1 MLAGEKGV
9 MGVEGLVLPPDAR
22 LSLRLVPMGDLALE
36 APESKLAWEREGCTG
51 GFASPPLVFFLE
63 NRPIVAVFHWVSILV
78 RAFPR
83 FVGFTADSQVLL
95 ANRELW
101 RKRRSAQ

>member
-1 MLAGEKGV
+1 
-9 MGVEGLVLPPDAR
+9 MGVEGLVLPPDTR

-51 GFASPPLVFFLE
+51 GFASPPLFFFLE
-63 NRPIVAVFHWVSILV
+63 NRPIAAGFHWVSIMV
-78 RAFPR
+78 RASLR
-83 FVGFTADSQVLL
+83 FVGFTGDSQVLL

-101 RKRRSAQ
+101 RKCRSVQ